1 MGHGEDGSSCL
12 RRCGEQ
18 LQAPTEGELAPTK
31 GELAP
36 TKGELA
42 PTEGEVLKPV
52 AGSSK

>member
-1 MGHGEDGSSCL
+1 MGHGEDGSSC
-12 RRCGEQ
+12 GEQ
-18 LQAPTEGELAPTK
+18 LQAPTK